1 MAFDVTI
8 GQYVEGRSLLHRL
21 DPRTKII
28 CILLFMIS
36 LFVVKTAP
44 GFALVIGAALVVLR
58 LSQVPVRYY
67 FKAIK
72 PLFLI
77 IAFTALM
84 QMFLTPGHYL
94 WQWRFLHI
102 SEQGLYMAFIMCT
115 RLVLL
120 VLITSV
126 LTLTTTPMM
135 LTEAI
140 EALLK
145 PFRRIGVP
153 AHELAM
159 MMTIALRFIP
169 TLLEETDKIMKAQ
182 TARGADFESGGL
194 LRRAKALLPILV
206 PLFLSALQR
215 AYDLA
220 LAMEARCYHGGE
232 GRTRLRELS
241 YTRLDR
247 VAFAIGVIFLLAA
260 LVSRVGADYAAL

>member
-169 TLLEETDKIMKAQ
+169 TLLEETDKIMK
-182 TARGADFESGGL
+182 G
-194 LRRAKALLPILV
+194 
-206 PLFLSALQR
+206 
-215 AYDLA
+215 
-220 LAMEARCYHGGE
+220 
-232 GRTRLRELS
+232 
-241 YTRLDR
+241 
-247 VAFAIGVIFLLAA
+247 LAA
-260 LVSRVGADYAAL
+260 NPGAAFFIRLATGL